1 MRKIKIP
8 NMKSTS
14 FKANA
19 LLNQLLDLLNNL
31 PIGTESRNAVL
42 IQVVEII
49 EEYIEDSVEDAK

>member
-1 MRKIKIP
+1 MR
-8 NMKSTS
+8 SES

-42 IQVVEII
+42 LDVVTIV
-49 EEYIEDSVEDAK
+49 EESIEDEK